1 MDITR
6 NTIPGIG
13 HAHDCTTRSGHRFG
27 VLVEHTGRRRLLVHG
42 RGDDEVPEHIV
53 LEPDEADQLADLL
66 HQRSVADR
74 LAELERQVA
83 ELARRPA
90 NRPIDA

>member
-13 HAHDCTTRSGHRFG
+13 HAHDCTTRAGHRFG

-42 RGDDEVPEHIV
+42 RVDDEVPEQVV
-53 LEPDEADQLADLL
+53 LDSDEGDLLADLL

-83 ELARRPA
+83 ELAR
-90 NRPIDA
+90 

>member
-6 NTIPGIG
+6 NTIPGVG
-13 HAHDCTTRSGHRFG
+13 HTHDCTTRAGQRFG
-27 VLVEHTGRRRLLVHG
+27 VVVEHSGRRLLLFDG
-42 RGDDEVPEHIV
+42 RDDEVPEQVV
-53 LEPDEADQLADLL
+53 LDPDEADLLADLL

-83 ELARRPA
+83 ELARGPA
-90 NRPIDA
+90 NRAIDA